1 MIKSRQLEIIKVHE
15 NTSSNVED
23 NLAIEEPLEIRLS
36 FIENGKAVKKP
47 ISVTMSTPG
56 NEVELAIG
64 FLYTEG
70 IIQTFDQVSN
80 VDVSLKNDDQV
91 VTVSVK
97 ENVNL
102 NLTKLDRNFY
112 TTSSCGVCGKSSIDA
127 IKIVIPDFGLENFNS
142 KIPLSLIYSLPEK
155 LKVHQNVFNQTGG
168 LHASAIFN
176 INGDLIILREDV
188 GRHNALDKLIGS
200 CLMNDKIPLNDSI
213 LLLSGRASF
222 ELIQKASMA
231 GVKIIVAIGA
241 PSSLAVELAKECNIT
256 LIGFL
261 KNNKFNIYSLP
272 DRIDLNNK
280 K

>member
-15 NTSSNVED
+15 NTSSIVED

-56 NEVELAIG
+56 NEMELAIG

-80 VDVSLKNDDQV
+80 VEVSLKNDDQV

-127 IKIVIPDFGLENFNS
+127 IKIVIPDFGLENLDS

-176 INGDLIILREDV
+176 FNGDLIILREDV

-261 KNNKFNIYSLP
+261 KSNKFNIYSLP